1 MFSGSLS
8 FYSDGGEK
16 MRILHTA
23 DWHLGKTLEGRSR
36 HEEQEEFVDE
46 LCQIVSDEAID
57 VVLIAGDV
65 YDTVNPPALSEQLFY
80 DALARL
86 ANGGERQVVVIA
98 GNHDSP
104 ERLESAA
111 PIAEKHGI
119 TLIGH
124 PVMQTVQITVEK
136 TGELLQVAALPY
148 PSEARL
154 KALFTESQAEEM
166 LQQAYEQKVRYLL
179 DSLCSSF
186 HQDSVNVI
194 MSHLFLAGGLET
206 DSERPIQV
214 GGAYTV
220 SPAALPVTAQYV
232 ALGHLHRPQAI
243 VHPEVNI
250 RYSGSPLAY
259 SFSESGQAKSVTI
272 IDVKPR
278 RQADTKEIVL
288 NSGKPLV
295 SWRATSLQQL
305 FTWLDEGRDRSSW
318 VDVEVEVDD
327 VLSMEHI
334 QQIRKSHP
342 GIVHIRPI
350 FRFNKDEESSKIS
363 IAKLPID
370 QLFIKFYERQ
380 TGGALPDDELVQ
392 LFTELVSEDE

>member
-1 MFSGSLS
+1 
-8 FYSDGGEK
+8 

-23 DWHLGKTLEGRSR
+23 DWHFGKTLEGRSR
-36 HEEQEEFVDE
+36 HEEQEQFVDE
-46 LCQIVSDEAID
+46 LCQIVADENID

-65 YDTVNPPALSEQLFY
+65 YDTANPPAQSEQLFY

-86 ANGGERQVVVIA
+86 SNGGDRRVVVIS

-104 ERLESAA
+104 ERLQAA
-111 PIAEKHGI
+111 SPLAEKHGV

-124 PVMQTVQITVEK
+124 PVMQTVQLIVEK
-136 TGELLQVAALPY
+136 TGERLQIAALPY

-154 KALFTESQAEEM
+154 KTLFAKSQAEEM
-166 LQQAYEQKVRYLL
+166 LQQAYEQKVRYLIE
-179 DSLCSSF
+179 SLSSSF
-186 HQDSVNVI
+186 HEKSVNIV

-220 SPAALPVTAQYV
+220 SPAIFPASAQYV

-243 VHPEVNI
+243 HHPQINI

-259 SFSESGQAKSVTI
+259 SFSESGQAKSVAV
-272 IDVKPR
+272 IDAKPGQR
-278 RQADTKEIVL
+278 VETKEIVL

-295 SWRATSLQQL
+295 TWRAASFDEL
-305 FTWLDEGRDRSSW
+305 FAWLDEGRDKSCW
-318 VDVEVEVDD
+318 VNVEVEVDD
-327 VLSMEHI
+327 VPSMEHI
-334 QQIRKSHP
+334 QQIRKSHS

-350 FRFNKDEESSKIS
+350 FRFDDEDEPIDFA
-363 IAKLPID
+363 IANQPLD

-380 TGGALPDDELVQ
+380 TGGAKPDEELIK
-392 LFTELVSEDE
+392 LFMELASEDEERKE

>member
-1 MFSGSLS
+1 
-8 FYSDGGEK
+8 
-16 MRILHTA
+16 MRLLHTA

-36 HEEQEEFVDE
+36 HEEQEQFVDE
-46 LCQIVSDEAID
+46 LCQIVKDENID

-65 YDTVNPPALSEQLFY
+65 YDTVNPPAHSEQLFY

-86 ANGGERQVVVIA
+86 ANHGERQVVVIS

-104 ERLESAA
+104 ERLQSAS
-111 PIAEKHGI
+111 PLAEKQGI
-119 TLIGH
+119 TLIGY
-124 PVMQTVQITVEK
+124 PVMQTVQLMVEK
-136 TGELLQVAALPY
+136 TGERLQIAALPY

-154 KALFTESQAEEM
+154 KALFTDSQTEEM
-166 LQQAYEQKVRYLL
+166 LQQAYEQKVRYLI

-186 HQDSVNVI
+186 HENSVNIV
-194 MSHLFLAGGLET
+194 MSHLFLAGGLES

-220 SPAALPVTAQYV
+220 SPAIFPASAQYV

-243 VHPEVNI
+243 NHPDVPI

-259 SFSESGQAKSVTI
+259 SFSESGQAKSVTVV
-272 IDVKPR
+272 DVKPGQR
-278 RQADTKEIVL
+278 AETKEIVL
-288 NSGKPLV
+288 NSGKSLI
-295 SWRATSLQQL
+295 SWRATSLKEL
-305 FTWLDEGRDRSSW
+305 FTWLDEGRDKSSW
-318 VDVEVEVDD
+318 VNVEVEVDD
-327 VLSMEHI
+327 IPTMEHI

-350 FRFNKDEESSKIS
+350 FRFEDKDESTDFS
-363 IAKLPID
+363 IANQPLD

-380 TGGALPDDELVQ
+380 TGGARPDDELVK
-392 LFTELVSEDE
+392 LFMELVNEEE

>member
-136 TGELLQVAALPY
+136 TDELLQVAALPY

-272 IDVKPR
+272 IDVKPG

-334 QQIRKSHP
+334 QQIRKSHS

-370 QLFIKFYERQ
+370 QLFIKFYEQQ